1 MTIPNTNIYSYP
13 LDPDEQVTAVKN
25 VNIEV
30 SENTHER
37 RDLIVVGTAIA
48 KGEDMPARG
57 TIYVFDVIK
66 VAPDP
71 EKPETGRKLKL
82 IGKES
87 VKGAVTAL
95 SGIGGQGFII
105 VAQGQ
110 KCMVRGLKED
120 GSLLPVA
127 FMDMQCYVNVAKELK
142 GTGMVIL
149 GDAVKGLWFAGYSEE
164 PYRMTLFGK
173 DPEYLEVVAAD
184 FLPDGNKLYMLVA
197 DSDCNLHVL
206 QYDPEDPKSSNG
218 DRLLSRSK
226 FYTGNFASS
235 VTLLPR
241 TAVSSEFPESSEEAM
256 DVDETFAKHQVLIAS
271 QNGSLALVTSVA
283 EESYRRLSALQSQ
296 LINTVDHPAGLNARA
311 FRAIESDG
319 AAGRGMVDGNLLR
332 LWLNMGKQ
340 RQAEIAGRVGATEW
354 EIKADL
360 ETIGGDGLGY
370 L

>member
-1 MTIPNTNIYSYP
+1 MN
-13 LDPDEQVTAVKN
+13 L
-25 VNIEV
+25 EV
-30 SENTHER
+30 SENTHTR
-37 RDLIVVGTAIA
+37 KDLIVVGTAIA
-48 KGEDMPARG
+48 KGEDIPSRG

-71 EKPETGRKLKL
+71 EKPETDRKLKL

-142 GTGMVIL
+142 GTGMVLL

-218 DRLLSRSK
+218 DRLLSRSR

-241 TAVSSEFPESSEEAM
+241 TAVSSEISSSDAG
-256 DVDETFAKHQVLIAS
+256 ETAFHHVLVTS
-271 QNGSLALVTSVA
+271 HNGSIALVTSVA

-296 LINTVDHPAGLNARA
+296 LINTVDHPAGLNPRA
-311 FRAIESDG
+311 FRAVESDG

-332 LWLNMGKQ
+332 LWLNMSKQ
-340 RQAEIAGRVGATEW
+340 RQVEIAGRVGATEW

-360 ETIGGDGLGY
+360 ETIGGGGFGY

>member
-1 MTIPNTNIYSYP
+1 M
-13 LDPDEQVTAVKN
+13 DADEQVTAVKN

-66 VAPDP
+66 VVPDP

-184 FLPDGNKLYMLVA
+184 FLPDGTKLYMLVA

-241 TAVSSEFPESSEEAM
+241 TAVSSEIAESSEEAM
-256 DVDETFAKHQVLIAS
+256 DVDETFAKHNVLVAS

-296 LINTVDHPAGLNARA
+296 LINIVDHPAGLNPRA
-311 FRAIESDG
+311 FRAVESDG
-319 AAGRGMVDGNLLR
+319 AAGRGMVDGNLLQ
-332 LWLNMGKQ
+332 LWLDMSKQ

-360 ETIGGDGLGY
+360 ESIGGDGLGY